1 MTEQL
6 HRMIEQDELKFKK
19 SECAI
24 SLSLLEK
31 DNMSVRGWLR
41 RCSRLGHTR
50 MQDLIYAYHGL
61 KQLLQEYKTK
71 RKHLEHA
78 DTDPEHVWL
87 MASFP
92 MRLVCC
98 L

>member
-1 MTEQL
+1 
-6 HRMIEQDELKFKK
+6 MIEQDELKSKK

-41 RCSRLGHTR
+41 RCKRLGHTH
-50 MQDLIYAYHGL
+50 MQDLIHAYHGL
-61 KQLLQEYKTK
+61 KPLLSEYKTK
-71 RKHLEHA
+71 RKLLEHS
-78 DTDPEHVWL
+78 DTDPGHVWL
-87 MASFP
+87 IASLS

-98 L
+98 V